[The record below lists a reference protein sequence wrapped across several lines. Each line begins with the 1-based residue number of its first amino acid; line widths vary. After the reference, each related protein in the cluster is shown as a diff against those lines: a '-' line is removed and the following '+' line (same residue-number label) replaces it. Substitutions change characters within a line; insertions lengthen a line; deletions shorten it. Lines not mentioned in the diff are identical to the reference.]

1 MDRSILIQYVDMK
14 QRIKIIKERIRKL
27 EKEIADLR
35 KMEVAD
41 TVKGGYGGTQHFKI
55 EGRPDGILDKKKKH
69 LQKRQDMLQREEME
83 LLTLTNEAEEYIQ
96 SIKQIELRVM
106 FDFYYLQD
114 LNWTQTAYRMNMMYP
129 NRNIPY
135 TAESCRQRNKR
146 FFEKNL

>member
-1 MDRSILIQYVDMK
+1 MDKNILIQYVDMK

-27 EKEIADLR
+27 EKEITDLR

-41 TVKGGYGGTQHFKI
+41 IVKGGYGGTQRFKI
-55 EGRPDGILDKKKKH
+55 EGRPDGILDKKKKL
-69 LQKRQDMLQREEME
+69 LQKRKDMLQREEME

-96 SIKQIELRVM
+96 SINQIELRIM